1 MDDELSSV
9 VEVSVFL
16 ATSFVDACIVV
27 RCFIKLEL
35 LTTNVDEVFALGP
48 VHNVHSTFTFLP
60 LTSMNWK

>member
-16 ATSFVDACIVV
+16 ATILVDACIVV

-35 LTTNVDEVFALGP
+35 LTTDIDKVVVLDIMY
-48 VHNVHSTFTFLP
+48 T
-60 LTSMNWK
+60 